1 MSQPESL
8 QPHVNT
14 EIRVVFLCSV
24 DRVQFATEFPSPAS
38 AATGNGNSLSRQRF
52 FVKPLTQ
59 THALWHMARCIL
71 HLAAVP
77 PECYLALSFA
87 VYVIGACP
95 LPGMCATSHFI
106 SIYQILNSSVML
118 CSSLAARGNI
128 TYSNTKIPARST
140 NVSGTT
146 VY

>member
-1 MSQPESL
+1 MSQPRAYNLMSAWGRDFVF
-8 QPHVNT
+8 PCSTDHV
-14 EIRVVFLCSV
+14 RS
-24 DRVQFATEFPSPAS
+24 ATEFPSPRPEMVI
-38 AATGNGNSLSRQRF
+38 SLAQLLC
-52 FVKPLTQ
+52 FVKSLTQ

-87 VYVIGACP
+87 LYVIGACP

-106 SIYQILNSSVML
+106 SIYQLLNSSVIFYA
-118 CSSLAARGNI
+118 SLATKGNI
-128 TYSNTKIPARST
+128 TYSDTKIPERST